1 MAVTLPLVPIR
12 NSETVRMSS
21 YLHPGT
27 NSAPIKKTILI
38 LNPHY
43 LPGFKA
49 GGPIQSIAGL
59 VEKLKDE
66 YDFKIICGDR
76 DWGDRQPY
84 ASEPMGCWYEYGAAK
99 VLRVPPGLS
108 GARMM
113 IRALRQENYDVL
125 HINGFLARIYSMLPL
140 ACRRMGLLPP
150 RPVMLAPRGEFS
162 RGSLS
167 LKHKKKLVYIKLST
181 WLGFYRGII
190 WHAST
195 NLEEADIRRS
205 MGNIPTV
212 DSASFLSGS
221 SKAYGGGM
229 RGAIAIAKDMHK
241 IPERDAAIKMR
252 KRSGQLRAVFV
263 SRISPEKN
271 LLFALRVIQGLT
283 GEVTFDIY
291 GPIGNIQYWNKCK
304 TAIAALPANVRVQYM
319 GMIEHERVGEVF
331 AQHDLFLL
339 PSLGEN
345 YSHVTCEALSAGCP
359 VLISDR
365 TPWRNL
371 QEKGVGWDVPLE
383 DEGRFRAILQQCVD
397 ADGEWYA
404 GLEARAAE
412 FGNLAASDPSI
423 FEENL
428 KIFRHAASTS
438 PQA

>member
-1 MAVTLPLVPIR
+1 VPIK
-12 NSETVRMSS
+12 NNEKLRMSVH
-21 YLHPGT
+21 LHPGA
-27 NSAPIKKTILI
+27 NSARIKKTILI

-66 YDFKIICGDR
+66 FDFKIICGDR
-76 DWGDRQPY
+76 DGGDRQPY
-84 ASEPMGCWYEYGAAK
+84 ASEPMGCWYEYGAAQ
-99 VLRVPPGLS
+99 VLRIPPGLE

-113 IRALRQENYDVL
+113 IRALRQESYDVL

-167 LKHKKKLVYIKLST
+167 LKKKRKLVYIKLST

-205 MGNIPTV
+205 MGNLPAI
-212 DSASFLSGS
+212 DSASFLPGS
-221 SKAYGGGM
+221 SKVYGNGM
-229 RGAIAIAKDMHK
+229 RGAIAIAKDMHRM
-241 IPERDAAIKMR
+241 PERDGAKRMR
-252 KRSGQLRAVFV
+252 KRAGRLRAVFV

-271 LLFALRVIQGLT
+271 LLFALRVIQGLM

-291 GPIGNIQYWNKCK
+291 GPIGNEEYWDKCK
-304 TAIAALPANVRVQYM
+304 LAIAALPVNIQVQYM
-319 GMIEHERVGEVF
+319 GMIEHERVGGVF

-412 FGNLAASDPSI
+412 YGHQAASDPSI
-423 FEENL
+423 IDENRRM
-428 KIFRHAASTS
+428 FRYAAFDSLN
-438 PQA
+438 AR